1 MTSRQEIK
9 YLINY
14 REYFLIKNFL
24 YNFLRKDHFSLD
36 KPYKVKSLYFDNFQA
51 NSFYEKISGEYFRF
65 KLRARYYN
73 ENYNSIK
80 IELKK
85 KENMSTKKSAYN
97 IRMEDLNEIINSQNL
112 NYKNISKINHN
123 IKNYILLYK
132 LKPQMLISY
141 NREAYIDKFSDTRI
155 TFDTDLKSSYQT
167 RKFFDNNIDHYVP
180 LLTNNEV
187 VLELKFK
194 KELPIHI
201 KSFFEKFN
209 LNRMALSKYVIGY
222 KYFNS
227 GMSENVTYC
236 SF

>member
-1 MTSRQEIK
+1 MPSRQEIK

-14 REYFLIKNFL
+14 KDYFLIKKFL
-24 YNFLRKDHFSLD
+24 YNFFKRDSNSLD
-36 KPYKVKSLYFDNFQA
+36 KPYNVKSLYFDNFQI

-73 ENYNSIK
+73 QNFNSIN

-85 KENMSTKKSAYN
+85 KENMTSKKSVYR
-97 IRMEDLNEIINSQNL
+97 IQKEDLNEMIKGKFINYRTKTQ
-112 NYKNISKINHN
+112 INN
-123 IKNYILLYK
+123 EIKNHILLYN
-132 LKPQMLISY
+132 LKPAMLISY
-141 NREAYIDKFSDTRI
+141 NREAFIDEFSDTRI
-155 TFDTDLKSSYQT
+155 TFDTDLKSSNQT
-167 RKFFDNNIDHYVP
+167 KKFLCNDIDHYVP
-180 LLTNNEV
+180 LLNNNEV
-187 VLELKFK
+187 ILELKFSN
-194 KELPIHI
+194 ELPIHI

-227 GMSENVTYC
+227 RMSENITYC